1 MAGNTTIEAVKRKIQ
16 VLQQQADDAEER
28 AERLQREVEG
38 ERRAREQVRTESRG
52 AAGKGSAPLCCAQL
66 HGALEARTSRGAPR
80 LGGTRLRW
88 PGKRVRRKLRDCAS
102 RLDPGKDRAPRDAG
116 CPLPFFR
123 QLIHSVPRSRARP
136 GEGLCGLSLPHFSAK
151 GGDLLLSLEVSGLR
165 GRSECELLWP
175 GRGRA

>member
-1 MAGNTTIEAVKRKIQ
+1 MAGSTTIEAVKRKIQ

-38 ERRAREQVRTESRG
+38 ERRAREQVSTESRG
-52 AAGKGSAPLCCAQL
+52 VAGKGSALCCAQL
-66 HGALEARTSRGAPR
+66 HGALEALTSRGARR

-88 PGKRVRRKLRDCAS
+88 PGKRLRRKLSACAS
-102 RLDPGKDRAPRDAG
+102 RLDRPWKKSSSARRGLPS
-116 CPLPFFR
+116 PFFP

-136 GEGLCGLSLPHFSAK
+136 GEGLSGLSLPHFSEK

-165 GRSECELLWP
+165 GRS
-175 GRGRA
+175 